1 MAEKAKELA
10 MKLATGFGGI
20 FVLVSLAGLCSNTGP
35 ASAYP
40 IVSSECKADPVA
52 CAKSGKL
59 EAVAIFGKIGVDD
72 ETFFRELDET
82 ISPEKPFPKVYLDS
96 EGGSRSAGMTIGR
109 ILRKRHATVESGS
122 PFIADTYIECSSSCV
137 FVAAGATTRML
148 NHIGL
153 HQGHLD
159 VY

>member
-1 MAEKAKELA
+1 MR
-10 MKLATGFGGI
+10 LATRFSGL
-20 FVLVSLAGLCSNTGP
+20 FVLVSLGAFYSNTGP
-35 ASAYP
+35 AFAYP
-40 IVSSECKADPVA
+40 VVSAECKSDPVA
-52 CAKSGKL
+52 CAKGGKL
-59 EAVAIFGKIGVDD
+59 EAVSIYGKIGYEDFKFFEAID
-72 ETFFRELDET
+72 EAIPAD
-82 ISPEKPFPKVYLDS
+82 KPFPKVYLDS